1 MDERTKPLCAC
12 QDAVQS
18 KDAENLC
25 ATPFAEQVYKSELIM
40 DIERTSIP

>member
-1 MDERTKPLCAC
+1 MEESTMPLCAC
-12 QDAVQS
+12 QEAVQS

-25 ATPFAEQVYKSELIM
+25 TRPLAEHVYKSELAI